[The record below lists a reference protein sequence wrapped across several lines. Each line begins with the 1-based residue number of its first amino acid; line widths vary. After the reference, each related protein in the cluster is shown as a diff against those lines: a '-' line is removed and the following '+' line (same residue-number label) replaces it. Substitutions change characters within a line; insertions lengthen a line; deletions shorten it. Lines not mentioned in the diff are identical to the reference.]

1 MFNKINIATKI
12 RSIPETILSLIMALS
27 DEISSL
33 TFIRNKIRSKLP
45 INGTENV
52 ITEITI
58 KSKILIFKKLN
69 RSDLVNPDPIIDWE
83 KSSSKNSQIN
93 IIILEFINRFA
104 WQYYCYKLFKYI
116 ICRIII
122 IYRCNFF
129 FRNFFPVI

>member
-52 ITEITI
+52 ITEIII
-58 KSKILIFKKLN
+58 KSKILIFKKLKK
-69 RSDLVNPDPIIDWE
+69 LG
-83 KSSSKNSQIN
+83 KN
-93 IIILEFINRFA
+93 
-104 WQYYCYKLFKYI
+104 
-116 ICRIII
+116 
-122 IYRCNFF
+122 
-129 FRNFFPVI
+129 VM

>member
-12 RSIPETILSLIMALS
+12 RSIPETIFSLIMALS

-58 KSKILIFKKLN
+58 KSKKLIFKKL
-69 RSDLVNPDPIIDWE
+69 
-83 KSSSKNSQIN
+83 KIN
-93 IIILEFINRFA
+93 
-104 WQYYCYKLFKYI
+104 
-116 ICRIII
+116 
-122 IYRCNFF
+122 
-129 FRNFFPVI
+129 V

>member
-12 RSIPETILSLIMALS
+12 RSIPETILSLLMALS

-58 KSKILIFKKLN
+58 KSKILIFKKL
-69 RSDLVNPDPIIDWE
+69 
-83 KSSSKNSQIN
+83 K
-93 IIILEFINRFA
+93 
-104 WQYYCYKLFKYI
+104 KLG
-116 ICRIII
+116 
-122 IYRCNFF
+122 N
-129 FRNFFPVI
+129 NVM

>member
-52 ITEITI
+52 ITEITT
-58 KSKILIFKKLN
+58 KSKILIFKKL
-69 RSDLVNPDPIIDWE
+69 
-83 KSSSKNSQIN
+83 K
-93 IIILEFINRFA
+93 
-104 WQYYCYKLFKYI
+104 KLG
-116 ICRIII
+116 
-122 IYRCNFF
+122 N
-129 FRNFFPVI
+129 NVM

>member
-33 TFIRNKIRSKLP
+33 TFNRNKIRSKLP

-58 KSKILIFKKLN
+58 KSKILIFKKL
-69 RSDLVNPDPIIDWE
+69 
-83 KSSSKNSQIN
+83 K
-93 IIILEFINRFA
+93 
-104 WQYYCYKLFKYI
+104 KLG
-116 ICRIII
+116 
-122 IYRCNFF
+122 N
-129 FRNFFPVI
+129 NVI

>member
-1 MFNKINIATKI
+1 MLNKINIATKI

-58 KSKILIFKKLN
+58 KSKILIFKKL
-69 RSDLVNPDPIIDWE
+69 
-83 KSSSKNSQIN
+83 K
-93 IIILEFINRFA
+93 
-104 WQYYCYKLFKYI
+104 KLG
-116 ICRIII
+116 
-122 IYRCNFF
+122 N
-129 FRNFFPVI
+129 NVM

>member
-12 RSIPETILSLIMALS
+12 RSMPETILSLIMALS

-58 KSKILIFKKLN
+58 KSKILIFKKL
-69 RSDLVNPDPIIDWE
+69 
-83 KSSSKNSQIN
+83 K
-93 IIILEFINRFA
+93 
-104 WQYYCYKLFKYI
+104 KLG
-116 ICRIII
+116 
-122 IYRCNFF
+122 N
-129 FRNFFPVI
+129 NVM

>member
-58 KSKILIFKKLN
+58 KSKILIL
-69 RSDLVNPDPIIDWE
+69 
-83 KSSSKNSQIN
+83 KN
-93 IIILEFINRFA
+93 
-104 WQYYCYKLFKYI
+104 
-116 ICRIII
+116 
-122 IYRCNFF
+122 
-129 FRNFFPVI
+129 

>member
-58 KSKILIFKKLN
+58 KSKILIFKKL
-69 RSDLVNPDPIIDWE
+69 
-83 KSSSKNSQIN
+83 K
-93 IIILEFINRFA
+93 
-104 WQYYCYKLFKYI
+104 KLG
-116 ICRIII
+116 
-122 IYRCNFF
+122 N
-129 FRNFFPVI
+129 NVM

>member
-12 RSIPETILSLIMALS
+12 RSIPETIFSLIMALS

-58 KSKILIFKKLN
+58 KSKILIFKKL
-69 RSDLVNPDPIIDWE
+69 
-83 KSSSKNSQIN
+83 K
-93 IIILEFINRFA
+93 
-104 WQYYCYKLFKYI
+104 KLG
-116 ICRIII
+116 
-122 IYRCNFF
+122 N
-129 FRNFFPVI
+129 NVM

>member
-58 KSKILIFKKLN
+58 KSRILIFKKL
-69 RSDLVNPDPIIDWE
+69 
-83 KSSSKNSQIN
+83 K
-93 IIILEFINRFA
+93 
-104 WQYYCYKLFKYI
+104 KLG
-116 ICRIII
+116 
-122 IYRCNFF
+122 N
-129 FRNFFPVI
+129 NVM

>member
-52 ITEITI
+52 IIEITI
-58 KSKILIFKKLN
+58 KSKILIFKKL
-69 RSDLVNPDPIIDWE
+69 
-83 KSSSKNSQIN
+83 K
-93 IIILEFINRFA
+93 
-104 WQYYCYKLFKYI
+104 KLG
-116 ICRIII
+116 
-122 IYRCNFF
+122 N
-129 FRNFFPVI
+129 NVM

>member
-52 ITEITI
+52 ITEINI
-58 KSKILIFKKLN
+58 KSKILIFKKL
-69 RSDLVNPDPIIDWE
+69 
-83 KSSSKNSQIN
+83 K
-93 IIILEFINRFA
+93 
-104 WQYYCYKLFKYI
+104 KLG
-116 ICRIII
+116 
-122 IYRCNFF
+122 N
-129 FRNFFPVI
+129 NVM

>member
-58 KSKILIFKKLN
+58 KSKIFIFKKL
-69 RSDLVNPDPIIDWE
+69 
-83 KSSSKNSQIN
+83 K
-93 IIILEFINRFA
+93 
-104 WQYYCYKLFKYI
+104 KLG
-116 ICRIII
+116 
-122 IYRCNFF
+122 N
-129 FRNFFPVI
+129 NVM

>member
-27 DEISSL
+27 EEISSL

-58 KSKILIFKKLN
+58 KSRILIFKKL
-69 RSDLVNPDPIIDWE
+69 
-83 KSSSKNSQIN
+83 K
-93 IIILEFINRFA
+93 
-104 WQYYCYKLFKYI
+104 KLG
-116 ICRIII
+116 
-122 IYRCNFF
+122 N
-129 FRNFFPVI
+129 NVM

>member
-58 KSKILIFKKLN
+58 KSKILIFKKL
-69 RSDLVNPDPIIDWE
+69 
-83 KSSSKNSQIN
+83 K
-93 IIILEFINRFA
+93 
-104 WQYYCYKLFKYI
+104 KLGNK
-116 ICRIII
+116 
-122 IYRCNFF
+122 
-129 FRNFFPVI
+129 VM

>member
-33 TFIRNKIRSKLP
+33 TLIRKKIRSKLP

-58 KSKILIFKKLN
+58 KSKILIFKKL
-69 RSDLVNPDPIIDWE
+69 
-83 KSSSKNSQIN
+83 K
-93 IIILEFINRFA
+93 
-104 WQYYCYKLFKYI
+104 KLG
-116 ICRIII
+116 
-122 IYRCNFF
+122 N
-129 FRNFFPVI
+129 NVM

>member
-58 KSKILIFKKLN
+58 KSKILIFKKLKK
-69 RSDLVNPDPIIDWE
+69 LG
-83 KSSSKNSQIN
+83 KN
-93 IIILEFINRFA
+93 
-104 WQYYCYKLFKYI
+104 
-116 ICRIII
+116 
-122 IYRCNFF
+122 
-129 FRNFFPVI
+129 VM